1 MLAKTAQCCK
11 NCSWAKFKV
20 GQHGYASVSSVASQT
35 MQPGFCLWICQ
46 LLFQKT
52 GVLHFLVPD
61 HALLSCLDSA
71 SSDPQQG
78 GATFTVDHLAAS
90 QHHILPDALY
100 CFSSSLYSL
109 VSSGLPQMQATSTAC
124 SRVSVAS
131 LCWYIE
137 TVFARAAS

>member
-1 MLAKTAQCCK
+1 MAATSLLLLMLAKTAQCRK
-11 NCSWAKFKV
+11 NCSWANFKV

-78 GATFTVDHLAAS
+78 GATFTVDH
-90 QHHILPDALY
+90 
-100 CFSSSLYSL
+100 
-109 VSSGLPQMQATSTAC
+109 
-124 SRVSVAS
+124 
-131 LCWYIE
+131 
-137 TVFARAAS
+137 RAASNTRSYQTPCTAFQVLSTVSSLLVCLKCKLHQPPVPVFQWLLFAGT